1 MTGKLTAADHA
12 RFARGGVVPLASAE
26 GLDLFDLACARD
38 EAVLVPVR
46 LDVAALAAAGP
57 VPPLLRGLVRP
68 PARPTATVPT
78 TASTD
83 PADHYASLPAAE
95 RERALRELVR
105 AEAAL
110 VLAYPGPEQVNTDR
124 GFLELGFDSLSA
136 VELRNRLGRRTGLT
150 LPATLLFDH
159 PTPAA
164 LAAHLAESFPSDA
177 ERLLDP
183 ILAELDRL
191 GAHLPDAPADDDP
204 LRDRVANRLR
214 ELLARV
220 GGAGG
225 AAAGTAPTT
234 VGFDEATDDEIFQ
247 FLDNELGS

>member
-1 MTGKLTAADHA
+1 M
-12 RFARGGVVPLASAE
+12 
-26 GLDLFDLACARD
+26 
-38 EAVLVPVR
+38 
-46 LDVAALAAAGP
+46 
-57 VPPLLRGLVRP
+57 
-68 PARPTATVPT
+68 
-78 TASTD
+78 
-83 PADHYASLPAAE
+83 PAAE
-95 RERALRELVR
+95 RGRPCGELVR

-110 VLAYPGPEQVNTDR
+110 VLAYPGPELVDTDR
-124 GFLELGFDSLSA
+124 GFLELGFDSLIA
-136 VELRNRLGRRTGLT
+136 VELRNRLGRQTGLT

-164 LAAHLAESFPSDA
+164 LAAHLAASFPSDA

-191 GAHLPDAPADDDP
+191 GAHLPDDAADDDP

-220 GGAGG
+220 GGGG
-225 AAAGTAPTT
+225 ASVAGTAPTA
-234 VGFDEATDDEIFQ
+234 VLDGFDEATDDEIFQ